1 MYIKIKLVVFLLF
14 ISAISYGQVLTS
26 TFVDPCS
33 KKVTVF
39 VVPIQGATLT
49 FMGKSKYFTAEDVR
63 SGAFSAWINQV
74 YAEYSAPCPVSIIA
88 NQVTTTTVSATIA
101 ASIPSV
107 SNIAAPPTPP
117 PPAPAPA
124 PASQSSSQSSS
135 SNSEQSS
142 ASSESSSSEQKT
154 ESKEESKSE
163 SKEESKEEKKEENKK
178 DSKKEEKKKSGGKSA
193 MTPIIFSSDLS
204 SVHQFQGGDFNLMA
218 NIGVSQSSL
227 AGDVSYG
234 ATAIIFSNLK
244 QFALSTRYSKME
256 FSGTELCGIATYSY
270 TAAYNAGSMI
280 HIGAFSYVKP
290 YKSYVFGYNAAVVA
304 TRIPFEDKQQL
315 FSTTS
320 VTLFAIK
327 SMTINKKL
335 SIAPELFFM
344 GSPLSYS
351 FKSDALTANGQLS
364 YIIGNSFSWAI
375 SKRFGLS
382 ANVKYM
388 GGQMQTIGVLIG
400 SRFNL

>member
-1 MYIKIKLVVFLLF
+1 VFTRIKLLTLSIF
-14 ISAISYGQVLTS
+14 ISVISYGQVLTS

-33 KKVTVF
+33 KKVTIF
-39 VVPIQGATLT
+39 VIPLQGGTTLT
-49 FMGKSKYFTAEDVR
+49 FMGKSKFFTASDVR
-63 SGAFSAWINQV
+63 SGAFSTWINQV
-74 YAEYSAPCPVSIIA
+74 YAEFSAPCPVSVLA

-107 SNIAAPPTPP
+107 SNIAPTPP

-124 PASQSSSQSSS
+124 PASQSSSSS
-135 SNSEQSS
+135 SEQSPT
-142 ASSESSSSEQKT
+142 SSESSSSEQNT
-154 ESKEESKSE
+154 ESTEESKSD

-178 DSKKEEKKKSGGKSA
+178 EDKKKNGNKSA

-204 SVHQFQGGDFNLMA
+204 GVHQFQGEFNLMA

-280 HIGAFSYVKP
+280 HIGAFSYVRP
-290 YKSYVFGYNAAVVA
+290 YKAYVFGYNAAVVA
-304 TRIPFEDKQQL
+304 TRIPFEGKKQL
-315 FSTTS
+315 FGTTS
-320 VTLFAIK
+320 VTLFAIR
-327 SMTINKKL
+327 SMIINKKL
-335 SIAPELFFM
+335 SIAPELFLM
-344 GSPLSYS
+344 GSPISYS
-351 FKSDALTANGQLS
+351 FRSDNLSANGQLS
-364 YIIGNSFSWAI
+364 YILGNSFSWTI

>member
-1 MYIKIKLVVFLLF
+1 MFTRIKLLTLSIF

-39 VVPIQGATLT
+39 VIPLQGGTTLT
-49 FMGKSKYFTAEDVR
+49 FMGKSKFFTAIDVR
-63 SGAFSAWINQV
+63 SGAFSTWINQV
-74 YAEYSAPCPVSIIA
+74 YAEYSAPCPVSVIA

-101 ASIPSV
+101 ASIPSIP
-107 SNIAAPPTPP
+107 NAAPAPP
-117 PPAPAPA
+117 PPAPVPA
-124 PASQSSSQSSS
+124 PAS
-135 SNSEQSS
+135 EQSS
-142 ASSESSSSEQKT
+142 NSSESSGAEQK
-154 ESKEESKSE
+154 SDSQDDSKSD
-163 SKEESKEEKKEENKK
+163 SKEESKEEKKEEQKK
-178 DSKKEEKKKSGGKSA
+178 DEKKKNGGKSN

-204 SVHQFQGGDFNLMA
+204 GVQQFQGEFNLMA
-218 NIGVSQSSL
+218 NLGVSQSSL

-290 YKSYVFGYNAAVVA
+290 YKAYVFGYNAAVVA
-304 TRIPFEDKQQL
+304 TRIPFEDRKQL
-315 FSTTS
+315 FGTTS
-320 VTLFAIK
+320 VTLFVIR
-327 SMTINKKL
+327 SMVVNKKL
-335 SIAPELFFM
+335 SIAPELFLM
-344 GSPLSYS
+344 SSPLSYS
-351 FKSDALTANGQLS
+351 FRSDALAANGQLS
-364 YIIGNSFSWAI
+364 YIVGNSFSWAI
-375 SKRFGLS
+375 SRRFGLS

>member
-1 MYIKIKLVVFLLF
+1 VFTRIKLLTLSIF
-14 ISAISYGQVLTS
+14 ISVISYGQVLTS

-33 KKVTVF
+33 KKVTIF
-39 VVPIQGATLT
+39 VIPLQGGTTLT
-49 FMGKSKYFTAEDVR
+49 FMGKSKFFTASDVR
-63 SGAFSAWINQV
+63 SGAFSTWINQV
-74 YAEYSAPCPVSIIA
+74 YAEFSAPCPVSVLA

-107 SNIAAPPTPP
+107 SNSAPTPP

-124 PASQSSSQSSS
+124 PASQSSS
-135 SNSEQSS
+135 SEQSS
-142 ASSESSSSEQKT
+142 TSSESSSSEQKT
-154 ESKEESKSE
+154 ESTEESKSD

-178 DSKKEEKKKSGGKSA
+178 EDKKKNGNKSA

-204 SVHQFQGGDFNLMA
+204 GVHQFQGEFNLMA

-280 HIGAFSYVKP
+280 HIGAFSYVRP
-290 YKSYVFGYNAAVVA
+290 YKAYVFGYNAAVVA
-304 TRIPFEDKQQL
+304 TRIPFEGKKQL
-315 FSTTS
+315 FGTTS
-320 VTLFAIK
+320 VTLFAIR
-327 SMTINKKL
+327 SMIINKKL
-335 SIAPELFFM
+335 SIAPELFLM
-344 GSPLSYS
+344 GSPISYS
-351 FKSDALTANGQLS
+351 FRSDDLSANGQLS
-364 YIIGNSFSWAI
+364 YILGNSFSWAI

>member
-1 MYIKIKLVVFLLF
+1 VFTRIKLLILSIF
-14 ISAISYGQVLTS
+14 ISVISYGQVLTS
-26 TFVDPCS
+26 AFVDPCS
-33 KKVTVF
+33 KKVTIF
-39 VVPIQGATLT
+39 VIPLQGGTTLT
-49 FMGKSKYFTAEDVR
+49 FMGKSKFFTASDVR
-63 SGAFSAWINQV
+63 SGAFSTWINQV
-74 YAEYSAPCPVSIIA
+74 YAEFSAPCPVSVIA

-107 SNIAAPPTPP
+107 TNFAPSPP
-117 PPAPAPA
+117 PSAPASA
-124 PASQSSSQSSS
+124 PASQSSSS
-135 SNSEQSS
+135 
-142 ASSESSSSEQKT
+142 SSESSSPEQKT
-154 ESKEESKSE
+154 ESNEESKT
-163 SKEESKEEKKEENKK
+163 ESKEEKKEENKK
-178 DSKKEEKKKSGGKSA
+178 EDKKKNGSKSA

-204 SVHQFQGGDFNLMA
+204 GVHQFQGEFNLMA

-256 FSGTELCGIATYSY
+256 FSGTELCGVATYSY

-280 HIGAFSYVKP
+280 YIGAFSYVRP
-290 YKSYVFGYNAAVVA
+290 YKAYVFGYNAAIVA
-304 TRIPFEDKQQL
+304 TRIPFEDKKQL

-320 VTLFAIK
+320 VTLFAIR
-327 SMTINKKL
+327 SMIINKKL
-335 SIAPELFFM
+335 SIAPELFLM

-351 FKSDALTANGQLS
+351 FRSDALSANGQLS
-364 YIIGNSFSWAI
+364 YIVGNSFSWAI

>member
-1 MYIKIKLVVFLLF
+1 VFTRIKLLILSIF
-14 ISAISYGQVLTS
+14 ISVISYGQVLTS

-33 KKVTVF
+33 KKVTIF
-39 VVPIQGATLT
+39 VIPLQGGTTLT
-49 FMGKSKYFTAEDVR
+49 FMGKSKFFTASDVR
-63 SGAFSAWINQV
+63 SGAFSTWINQV
-74 YAEYSAPCPVSIIA
+74 YAEFSAPCPVSVLA

-107 SNIAAPPTPP
+107 SNIAPTPP
-117 PPAPAPA
+117 PPAPTAAPAPA
-124 PASQSSSQSSS
+124 PASQSSSSS
-135 SNSEQSS
+135 SEQSS
-142 ASSESSSSEQKT
+142 KSSESSSSEQKT
-154 ESKEESKSE
+154 ESTEESKSD

-178 DSKKEEKKKSGGKSA
+178 EDKKKNGNKSA

-204 SVHQFQGGDFNLMA
+204 GVHQFQGDFNLMA
-218 NIGVSQSSL
+218 NLGVSQSSL

-280 HIGAFSYVKP
+280 HIGAFSYVRP
-290 YKSYVFGYNAAVVA
+290 YKAYVFGYNAAVVA
-304 TRIPFEDKQQL
+304 TRIPFEGKKQL
-315 FSTTS
+315 FGTTS
-320 VTLFAIK
+320 VTLFAIR
-327 SMTINKKL
+327 SMIINKKL
-335 SIAPELFFM
+335 SIAPELFLM
-344 GSPLSYS
+344 GSPISYS
-351 FKSDALTANGQLS
+351 FRSDDLSANGQLS
-364 YIIGNSFSWAI
+364 YILGNSFSWAI

>member
-1 MYIKIKLVVFLLF
+1 MFTRIKLLTLSIF
-14 ISAISYGQVLTS
+14 ISVISYGQVLTS

-33 KKVTVF
+33 KKVTIF
-39 VVPIQGATLT
+39 VIPLQGGTTLT
-49 FMGKSKYFTAEDVR
+49 FMGKSKFFTASDVR
-63 SGAFSAWINQV
+63 SGAFSTWINQV
-74 YAEYSAPCPVSIIA
+74 YAEFSAPCPVSVLA

-107 SNIAAPPTPP
+107 SNIAPTPP
-117 PPAPAPA
+117 PPAPTAAPAPA
-124 PASQSSSQSSS
+124 PASQSSSSS
-135 SNSEQSS
+135 SEQSS
-142 ASSESSSSEQKT
+142 KSSESSSSEQKT
-154 ESKEESKSE
+154 ESTEESKSD

-178 DSKKEEKKKSGGKSA
+178 EDKKKNGNKSA

-204 SVHQFQGGDFNLMA
+204 GVHQFQGEFNLMA

-280 HIGAFSYVKP
+280 HIGAFSYVRP
-290 YKSYVFGYNAAVVA
+290 YKAYVFGYNAAVVA
-304 TRIPFEDKQQL
+304 TRIPFEGKKQL
-315 FSTTS
+315 FGTTS
-320 VTLFAIK
+320 ITLFAIR
-327 SMTINKKL
+327 SMVINKKL
-335 SIAPELFFM
+335 SIAPELFLM
-344 GSPLSYS
+344 GSPISYS
-351 FKSDALTANGQLS
+351 FRSDDLSANGQLS
-364 YIIGNSFSWAI
+364 YILGNSFSWAI

>member
-1 MYIKIKLVVFLLF
+1 MFTRIKLLTLSIF
-14 ISAISYGQVLTS
+14 ISVISYGQVLTS

-33 KKVTVF
+33 KKVTIF
-39 VVPIQGATLT
+39 VIPLQGGTTLT
-49 FMGKSKYFTAEDVR
+49 FMGKSKFFTASDVR
-63 SGAFSAWINQV
+63 SGAFSTWINQV
-74 YAEYSAPCPVSIIA
+74 YAEFSAPCPVSVLA

-107 SNIAAPPTPP
+107 SNIAPTPP
-117 PPAPAPA
+117 PPAPASA
-124 PASQSSSQSSS
+124 PASQSSSSS
-135 SNSEQSS
+135 SEQSS
-142 ASSESSSSEQKT
+142 TSSESSSSEQKT
-154 ESKEESKSE
+154 ESTEESKSD

-178 DSKKEEKKKSGGKSA
+178 EDKKKNGNKSA

-204 SVHQFQGGDFNLMA
+204 GVHQFQGEFNLMA

-256 FSGTELCGIATYSY
+256 FSGTELCGVATYSY

-280 HIGAFSYVKP
+280 HIGAFSYVRP
-290 YKSYVFGYNAAVVA
+290 YKAYVFGYNAAVVA
-304 TRIPFEDKQQL
+304 TRIPFEGKKQL
-315 FSTTS
+315 FGTTS
-320 VTLFAIK
+320 VTLFAIR
-327 SMTINKKL
+327 SMIINKKL
-335 SIAPELFFM
+335 SIAPELFLM
-344 GSPLSYS
+344 GSPISYS
-351 FKSDALTANGQLS
+351 FRSDDLSANGQLS
-364 YIIGNSFSWAI
+364 YILGNSFSWAI

>member
-1 MYIKIKLVVFLLF
+1 MYTKIKFLAFSLF

-39 VVPIQGATLT
+39 VVPIQGTTLT

-63 SGAFSAWINQV
+63 SGVFSTWINQV

-107 SNIAAPPTPP
+107 SNIAAPPAPP
-117 PPAPAPA
+117 PPSQASS
-124 PASQSSSQSSS
+124 PASNQSSS
-135 SNSEQSS
+135 S
-142 ASSESSSSEQKT
+142 SESSTSENKT
-154 ESKEESKSE
+154 ESNDDGGGD

-178 DSKKEEKKKSGGKSA
+178 EDKKKSGGKSA

-204 SVHQFQGGDFNLMA
+204 GVHQFEGNFNLMA
-218 NIGVSQSSL
+218 NLGVSQSSL

-244 QFALSTRYSKME
+244 QFALSARYSKME

-290 YKSYVFGYNAAVVA
+290 YKAYVFGYNAAVVA
-304 TRIPFEDKQQL
+304 TRIPFEDKKQL

-320 VTLFAIK
+320 ITIFAIR
-327 SMTINKKL
+327 SMTINKRL

-351 FKSDALTANGQLS
+351 FKSDALTANGQVS

>member
-1 MYIKIKLVVFLLF
+1 MFTRIKLLILSIF
-14 ISAISYGQVLTS
+14 ISVISYGQVLTS

-33 KKVTVF
+33 KKVTIF
-39 VVPIQGATLT
+39 VIPLQGGTTLT
-49 FMGKSKYFTAEDVR
+49 FMGKSKFFTASDVR
-63 SGAFSAWINQV
+63 SGAFSTWINQV
-74 YAEYSAPCPVSIIA
+74 YAEFSAPCPVSVLA

-107 SNIAAPPTPP
+107 SNIAPAPP
-117 PPAPAPA
+117 PPAPAP
-124 PASQSSSQSSS
+124 SQSSST
-135 SNSEQSS
+135 NS

-154 ESKEESKSE
+154 ESTKESKSD

-178 DSKKEEKKKSGGKSA
+178 EDKKKNGNKSA

-204 SVHQFQGGDFNLMA
+204 AVHQFQGEFNLMA

-244 QFALSTRYSKME
+244 QFAVSTRYSKME

-280 HIGAFSYVKP
+280 HIGAFSYVRP
-290 YKSYVFGYNAAVVA
+290 YKAYVFGYNAAVVA
-304 TRIPFEDKQQL
+304 TRIPFEGKKQL
-315 FSTTS
+315 FGTTS
-320 VTLFAIK
+320 ITLFAIR
-327 SMTINKKL
+327 SMVINKKL
-335 SIAPELFFM
+335 SIAPELFLM
-344 GSPLSYS
+344 GSPISYS
-351 FKSDALTANGQLS
+351 FRSDDLSANGQLS
-364 YIIGNSFSWAI
+364 YILGNSFSWAI

>member
-1 MYIKIKLVVFLLF
+1 VFTRIKLLTLSIF
-14 ISAISYGQVLTS
+14 ISVISYGQVLTS

-33 KKVTVF
+33 KKVTIF
-39 VVPIQGATLT
+39 VIPLQGGTTLT
-49 FMGKSKYFTAEDVR
+49 FMGKSKFFTASDVR
-63 SGAFSAWINQV
+63 SGAFSTWINQV
-74 YAEYSAPCPVSIIA
+74 YAEFSAPCPVSVLA

-107 SNIAAPPTPP
+107 SNIAPTPP

-124 PASQSSSQSSS
+124 PASQSSSSS
-135 SNSEQSS
+135 SEQSS
-142 ASSESSSSEQKT
+142 TSSESSSSEQKT
-154 ESKEESKSE
+154 ESTEESKSD

-178 DSKKEEKKKSGGKSA
+178 EDKKKNGNKSA

-204 SVHQFQGGDFNLMA
+204 GVHQFQGEFNLMA

-256 FSGTELCGIATYSY
+256 FSGTELCGVATYSY

-280 HIGAFSYVKP
+280 HIGAFSYVRP
-290 YKSYVFGYNAAVVA
+290 YKAYVFGYNAAVVA
-304 TRIPFEDKQQL
+304 TRIPFEGKKQL
-315 FSTTS
+315 FGTTS
-320 VTLFAIK
+320 VTLFAIR
-327 SMTINKKL
+327 SMIINKKL
-335 SIAPELFFM
+335 SIAPELFLM
-344 GSPLSYS
+344 GSPISYS
-351 FKSDALTANGQLS
+351 FRSDDLSANGQLS
-364 YIIGNSFSWAI
+364 YILGNSFSWAI

>member
-1 MYIKIKLVVFLLF
+1 VFTRIKLLTLSIF
-14 ISAISYGQVLTS
+14 ISVISYGQVLTS

-33 KKVTVF
+33 KKVTIF
-39 VVPIQGATLT
+39 VIPLQGGTTLT
-49 FMGKSKYFTAEDVR
+49 FMGKSKFFTASDVR
-63 SGAFSAWINQV
+63 SGAFSTWINQV
-74 YAEYSAPCPVSIIA
+74 YAEFSAPCPVSVLA

-107 SNIAAPPTPP
+107 SNIAPTPP
-117 PPAPAPA
+117 PPALAPA
-124 PASQSSSQSSS
+124 PASQSSSSS
-135 SNSEQSS
+135 SEQSS
-142 ASSESSSSEQKT
+142 TSSESSSSEQKT
-154 ESKEESKSE
+154 ESTEESKSD

-178 DSKKEEKKKSGGKSA
+178 EDKKKNGNKSA

-204 SVHQFQGGDFNLMA
+204 GVHQFQGEFNLMA

-280 HIGAFSYVKP
+280 HIGAFSYVRP
-290 YKSYVFGYNAAVVA
+290 YKAYVFGYNAAVVA
-304 TRIPFEDKQQL
+304 TRIPFEGKKQL
-315 FSTTS
+315 FGTTS
-320 VTLFAIK
+320 VTLFAIR
-327 SMTINKKL
+327 SMIINKKL
-335 SIAPELFFM
+335 SIAPELFLM
-344 GSPLSYS
+344 GSPISYS
-351 FKSDALTANGQLS
+351 FRSDDLSANGQLS
-364 YIIGNSFSWAI
+364 YILGNSFSWTI

>member
-1 MYIKIKLVVFLLF
+1 VFTKIKLLALSIF
-14 ISAISYGQVLTS
+14 ISAIAYGQVLTS

-39 VVPIQGATLT
+39 VVPLQGGTTLT
-49 FMGKSKYFTAEDVR
+49 FMGKSKFFTAADVR
-63 SGAFSAWINQV
+63 SGAFSTWINQV
-74 YAEYSAPCPVSIIA
+74 YAEFSAPCPVSVIA

-107 SNIAAPPTPP
+107 ANIAPPPP

-124 PASQSSSQSSS
+124 PASQSSSSS
-135 SNSEQSS
+135 SEQSS
-142 ASSESSSSEQKT
+142 TSSEGSSSEQKT
-154 ESKEESKSE
+154 ESNEESKSE

-178 DSKKEEKKKSGGKSA
+178 EDKKKNGSKSA

-204 SVHQFQGGDFNLMA
+204 GVHQFQGEFNLMA

-290 YKSYVFGYNAAVVA
+290 YKAYVFGYNAAVVA
-304 TRIPFEDKQQL
+304 TRIPFEDKKQL

-320 VTLFAIK
+320 ITLFAIR
-327 SMTINKKL
+327 SMIINKKL
-335 SIAPELFFM
+335 SIAPELFLM
-344 GSPLSYS
+344 GSPISYS
-351 FKSDALTANGQLS
+351 FRSDALSANGQLS
-364 YIIGNSFSWAI
+364 YIVGNSFSWAI

>member
-1 MYIKIKLVVFLLF
+1 MFTRIKLLTLSIF
-14 ISAISYGQVLTS
+14 ISVISYGQVLTS

-33 KKVTVF
+33 KKVTIF
-39 VVPIQGATLT
+39 VIPLQGGTTLT
-49 FMGKSKYFTAEDVR
+49 FMGKSKFFTASDVR
-63 SGAFSAWINQV
+63 SGAFSTWINQV
-74 YAEYSAPCPVSIIA
+74 YAEFSAPCPVSVLA

-107 SNIAAPPTPP
+107 SNIAPTPP
-117 PPAPAPA
+117 PPAPTPA
-124 PASQSSSQSSS
+124 PASQSSSSS
-135 SNSEQSS
+135 SEQSS
-142 ASSESSSSEQKT
+142 TSSESSSSEQKT
-154 ESKEESKSE
+154 ESTEESKSD

-178 DSKKEEKKKSGGKSA
+178 EDKKKNGNKSA

-204 SVHQFQGGDFNLMA
+204 GVHQFQGEFNLMA

-256 FSGTELCGIATYSY
+256 FSGTELCGVATYSY

-280 HIGAFSYVKP
+280 HIGAFSYVRP
-290 YKSYVFGYNAAVVA
+290 YKAYVFGYNAAVVA
-304 TRIPFEDKQQL
+304 TRIPFEGKKQL
-315 FSTTS
+315 FGTTS
-320 VTLFAIK
+320 VTLFAIR
-327 SMTINKKL
+327 SMIINKKL
-335 SIAPELFFM
+335 SIAPELFLM
-344 GSPLSYS
+344 GSPISYS
-351 FKSDALTANGQLS
+351 FRSDDLSANSQLS
-364 YIIGNSFSWAI
+364 YILGNSFSWAI

>member
-1 MYIKIKLVVFLLF
+1 MFTKIKLLALSIF
-14 ISAISYGQVLTS
+14 ISAIAYGQVLTS

-39 VVPIQGATLT
+39 VVPLQGGTTLT
-49 FMGKSKYFTAEDVR
+49 FMGKSKFFTAADVR
-63 SGAFSAWINQV
+63 SGAFSTWINQV
-74 YAEYSAPCPVSIIA
+74 YAEFSAPCPVSVIA

-107 SNIAAPPTPP
+107 ANIAPPPP

-124 PASQSSSQSSS
+124 PASQSSSSS
-135 SNSEQSS
+135 SEQSS
-142 ASSESSSSEQKT
+142 TSSEGSSSEQKT
-154 ESKEESKSE
+154 ESNEESKSE

-178 DSKKEEKKKSGGKSA
+178 EDKKKNGSKSA

-204 SVHQFQGGDFNLMA
+204 GVHQFQGEFNLMA

-280 HIGAFSYVKP
+280 HMGAFSYVKP
-290 YKSYVFGYNAAVVA
+290 YKTYVFGYNAAVVA
-304 TRIPFEDKQQL
+304 TRIPFEDKKQL

-320 VTLFAIK
+320 ITLFAIR
-327 SMTINKKL
+327 SMIINKKL
-335 SIAPELFFM
+335 SIAPELFLM
-344 GSPLSYS
+344 GSPISYS
-351 FKSDALTANGQLS
+351 FRSDALSANGQLS
-364 YIIGNSFSWAI
+364 YIVGNSFSWAI

>member
-1 MYIKIKLVVFLLF
+1 VFTRIKLLILSIF
-14 ISAISYGQVLTS
+14 ISVISYGQVLTS

-33 KKVTVF
+33 KKVTIF
-39 VVPIQGATLT
+39 VIPLQGGTTLT
-49 FMGKSKYFTAEDVR
+49 FMGKSKFFTASDVR
-63 SGAFSAWINQV
+63 SGAFSTWINQV
-74 YAEYSAPCPVSIIA
+74 YAEFSAPCPVSVLA

-107 SNIAAPPTPP
+107 SNIAPTPP

-124 PASQSSSQSSS
+124 PASQSSSSS
-135 SNSEQSS
+135 SEQSS
-142 ASSESSSSEQKT
+142 TSSESSSSEQKT
-154 ESKEESKSE
+154 ESTEESKSD

-178 DSKKEEKKKSGGKSA
+178 EDKKKNGNKSA

-204 SVHQFQGGDFNLMA
+204 GVHQFQGEFNLMA

-280 HIGAFSYVKP
+280 HIGAFSYVRP
-290 YKSYVFGYNAAVVA
+290 YKAYVFGYNAAVVA
-304 TRIPFEDKQQL
+304 TRIPFEGKKQL
-315 FSTTS
+315 FGTTS
-320 VTLFAIK
+320 VTLFAIR
-327 SMTINKKL
+327 SMIINKKL
-335 SIAPELFFM
+335 SIAPELFLM
-344 GSPLSYS
+344 GSPISYS
-351 FKSDALTANGQLS
+351 FRSDDLSANGQLS
-364 YIIGNSFSWAI
+364 YILGNSFSWAI

>member
-1 MYIKIKLVVFLLF
+1 VFTRIKLLTLSIF
-14 ISAISYGQVLTS
+14 ISVISYGQVLTS

-33 KKVTVF
+33 KKVTIF
-39 VVPIQGATLT
+39 VIPLQGGTTLT
-49 FMGKSKYFTAEDVR
+49 FMGKSKFFTASDVR
-63 SGAFSAWINQV
+63 SGAFSTWINQV
-74 YAEYSAPCPVSIIA
+74 YAEFSAPCPVSVLA

-107 SNIAAPPTPP
+107 SNIAPNPP

-124 PASQSSSQSSS
+124 PASQSSSSS
-135 SNSEQSS
+135 SEQSS
-142 ASSESSSSEQKT
+142 TSSESSSSEQKT
-154 ESKEESKSE
+154 ESTEESKSD

-178 DSKKEEKKKSGGKSA
+178 EDKKKNGNKSA

-204 SVHQFQGGDFNLMA
+204 GVHQFQGEFNLMA

-280 HIGAFSYVKP
+280 HIGAFSYVRP
-290 YKSYVFGYNAAVVA
+290 YKAYVFGYNAAVVA
-304 TRIPFEDKQQL
+304 TRIPFEGKKQL
-315 FSTTS
+315 FGTTS
-320 VTLFAIK
+320 VTLFAIR
-327 SMTINKKL
+327 SMIINKKL
-335 SIAPELFFM
+335 SIAPELFLM
-344 GSPLSYS
+344 GSPISYS
-351 FKSDALTANGQLS
+351 FRSDDLSANGQLS
-364 YIIGNSFSWAI
+364 YILGNSFSWAI

>member
-1 MYIKIKLVVFLLF
+1 VFTRIKLLILSIF
-14 ISAISYGQVLTS
+14 ISVISYGQVLTS

-33 KKVTVF
+33 KKVTIF
-39 VVPIQGATLT
+39 VIPLQGGTTLT
-49 FMGKSKYFTAEDVR
+49 FMGKSKFFTASDVR
-63 SGAFSAWINQV
+63 SGAFSTWINQV
-74 YAEYSAPCPVSIIA
+74 YAEFSAPCPVSVLA

-107 SNIAAPPTPP
+107 SNIAPTPP

-124 PASQSSSQSSS
+124 PASQSSSSS
-135 SNSEQSS
+135 SEQSS
-142 ASSESSSSEQKT
+142 TSSESSSSEQKT
-154 ESKEESKSE
+154 ESTEESKSD

-178 DSKKEEKKKSGGKSA
+178 EDKKKNGNKSA

-204 SVHQFQGGDFNLMA
+204 GVHQFQGEFNLMA

-256 FSGTELCGIATYSY
+256 FSGTELCGVATYSY

-280 HIGAFSYVKP
+280 HIGAFSYVRP
-290 YKSYVFGYNAAVVA
+290 YKAYVFGYNAAVVA
-304 TRIPFEDKQQL
+304 TRIPFEGKKQL
-315 FSTTS
+315 FGTTS
-320 VTLFAIK
+320 VTLFAIR
-327 SMTINKKL
+327 SMIINKKL
-335 SIAPELFFM
+335 SIAPELFLM
-344 GSPLSYS
+344 GSPISYS
-351 FKSDALTANGQLS
+351 FRSDDLSANGQLS
-364 YIIGNSFSWAI
+364 YILGNSFSWAI

>member
-1 MYIKIKLVVFLLF
+1 MFTRIKLLILSIF
-14 ISAISYGQVLTS
+14 ISVISYGQVLTS

-33 KKVTVF
+33 KKVTIF
-39 VVPIQGATLT
+39 VIPLQGGTTLT
-49 FMGKSKYFTAEDVR
+49 FMGKSKFFTASDVR
-63 SGAFSAWINQV
+63 SGAFSTWINQV
-74 YAEYSAPCPVSIIA
+74 YAEFSAPCPVSVLA

-107 SNIAAPPTPP
+107 SNIAPTPP
-117 PPAPAPA
+117 PPAPTAAPAPA
-124 PASQSSSQSSS
+124 PASQSSSSS
-135 SNSEQSS
+135 SEQSS
-142 ASSESSSSEQKT
+142 KSSESSSSEQKT
-154 ESKEESKSE
+154 ESTEESKSD

-178 DSKKEEKKKSGGKSA
+178 EDKKKNGNKSA

-204 SVHQFQGGDFNLMA
+204 AVHQFQGEFNLMA

-244 QFALSTRYSKME
+244 QFAVSTRYSKME

-280 HIGAFSYVKP
+280 HIGAFSYVRP
-290 YKSYVFGYNAAVVA
+290 YKAYVFGYNAAVVA
-304 TRIPFEDKQQL
+304 TKIPFEGKKQL
-315 FSTTS
+315 FGTTS
-320 VTLFAIK
+320 VTLFAIR
-327 SMTINKKL
+327 SMIINKKL
-335 SIAPELFFM
+335 SIAPELFLM
-344 GSPLSYS
+344 GSPISYS
-351 FKSDALTANGQLS
+351 FRSDDLSANGQLS
-364 YIIGNSFSWAI
+364 YILGNSFSWAI

>member
-1 MYIKIKLVVFLLF
+1 VFTRIKLLTLSIF
-14 ISAISYGQVLTS
+14 ISVISYGQVLTS

-33 KKVTVF
+33 KKVTIF
-39 VVPIQGATLT
+39 VIPLQGGTTLT
-49 FMGKSKYFTAEDVR
+49 FMGKSKFFTASDVR
-63 SGAFSAWINQV
+63 SGAFSTWINQV
-74 YAEYSAPCPVSIIA
+74 YAEFSAPCPVSVLA

-107 SNIAAPPTPP
+107 SNIAPNPP

-124 PASQSSSQSSS
+124 PASQSSSSS
-135 SNSEQSS
+135 SEQSS
-142 ASSESSSSEQKT
+142 TSSESSSSEQKT
-154 ESKEESKSE
+154 ESTEESKSD

-178 DSKKEEKKKSGGKSA
+178 EDKKKNGNKSA

-204 SVHQFQGGDFNLMA
+204 GVHQFQGEFNLMA

-256 FSGTELCGIATYSY
+256 FSGTELCGVATYSY

-280 HIGAFSYVKP
+280 HIGAFSYVRP
-290 YKSYVFGYNAAVVA
+290 YKAYVFGYNAAVVA
-304 TRIPFEDKQQL
+304 TRIPFEGKKQL
-315 FSTTS
+315 FGTTS
-320 VTLFAIK
+320 VTLFAIR
-327 SMTINKKL
+327 SMIINKKL
-335 SIAPELFFM
+335 SIAPELFLM
-344 GSPLSYS
+344 GSPISYS
-351 FKSDALTANGQLS
+351 FRSDDLSANGQLS
-364 YIIGNSFSWAI
+364 YILGNSFSWAI

>member
-1 MYIKIKLVVFLLF
+1 VFTKIKLLALSIF
-14 ISAISYGQVLTS
+14 ISAIAYGQVLTS

-39 VVPIQGATLT
+39 VVPLQGGTTLT
-49 FMGKSKYFTAEDVR
+49 FMGKSKFFTAADVR
-63 SGAFSAWINQV
+63 SGAFSTWINQV
-74 YAEYSAPCPVSIIA
+74 YAEFSAPCPVSVIA

-107 SNIAAPPTPP
+107 ANIAPPPP

-124 PASQSSSQSSS
+124 PASQSSSSS
-135 SNSEQSS
+135 SEQSS
-142 ASSESSSSEQKT
+142 TSSEGSSSEQKT
-154 ESKEESKSE
+154 ESNEESKSE

-178 DSKKEEKKKSGGKSA
+178 EDKKKNGSKSA

-204 SVHQFQGGDFNLMA
+204 GVHQFQGEFNLMA

-280 HIGAFSYVKP
+280 HMGAFSYVKP
-290 YKSYVFGYNAAVVA
+290 YKTYVFGYNAAVVA
-304 TRIPFEDKQQL
+304 TRIPFEDKKQL

-320 VTLFAIK
+320 ITLFAIR
-327 SMTINKKL
+327 SMIINKKL
-335 SIAPELFFM
+335 SIAPELFLM
-344 GSPLSYS
+344 GSPISYS
-351 FKSDALTANGQLS
+351 FRSDALSANGQLS
-364 YIIGNSFSWAI
+364 YIVGNSFSWAI

>member
-1 MYIKIKLVVFLLF
+1 MFTKIKLLALSIF
-14 ISAISYGQVLTS
+14 ISAIAYGQVLTS

-39 VVPIQGATLT
+39 VVPLQGGTTLT
-49 FMGKSKYFTAEDVR
+49 FMGKSKFFTAADVR
-63 SGAFSAWINQV
+63 SGAFSTWINQV
-74 YAEYSAPCPVSIIA
+74 YAEFSAPCPVSVIA

-107 SNIAAPPTPP
+107 ANIAPPPP

-124 PASQSSSQSSS
+124 PASQSSSSS
-135 SNSEQSS
+135 SEQSS
-142 ASSESSSSEQKT
+142 TSSESSSSEQKT
-154 ESKEESKSE
+154 ESNEESKSE

-178 DSKKEEKKKSGGKSA
+178 EDKKKNGSKSA

-204 SVHQFQGGDFNLMA
+204 GVHQFQGEFNLMA

-290 YKSYVFGYNAAVVA
+290 YKAYVFGYNAAVVA
-304 TRIPFEDKQQL
+304 TRIPFEDKKQL

-320 VTLFAIK
+320 ITLFAIR
-327 SMTINKKL
+327 SMIINKKL
-335 SIAPELFFM
+335 SIAPELFLM
-344 GSPLSYS
+344 GSPISYS
-351 FKSDALTANGQLS
+351 FRSDALSANGQLS
-364 YIIGNSFSWAI
+364 YIVGNSFSWAI

>member
-1 MYIKIKLVVFLLF
+1 MFTKIKLLALSIF

-39 VVPIQGATLT
+39 VVPLQGGTTLT
-49 FMGKSKYFTAEDVR
+49 FMGKSKFFTAADVR
-63 SGAFSAWINQV
+63 SGAFSTWINQV
-74 YAEYSAPCPVSIIA
+74 YAEFSAPCPVSVIA

-107 SNIAAPPTPP
+107 ANIAPPPP

-124 PASQSSSQSSS
+124 PASQSSSSS
-135 SNSEQSS
+135 SEQSS
-142 ASSESSSSEQKT
+142 TSSESSSSEQKT
-154 ESKEESKSE
+154 ESNEESKSE
-163 SKEESKEEKKEENKK
+163 SNEESKEEKKEENKK
-178 DSKKEEKKKSGGKSA
+178 EDKKKNGSKSA

-204 SVHQFQGGDFNLMA
+204 GVHQFQGEFNLMA

-290 YKSYVFGYNAAVVA
+290 YKAYVFGYNAAVVA
-304 TRIPFEDKQQL
+304 TRIPFEDKKQL

-320 VTLFAIK
+320 ITLFAIR
-327 SMTINKKL
+327 SMIINKKL
-335 SIAPELFFM
+335 SIAPELFLM
-344 GSPLSYS
+344 GSPISYS
-351 FKSDALTANGQLS
+351 FRSDALSANGQIS
-364 YIIGNSFSWAI
+364 YIVGNSFSWAI

>member
-1 MYIKIKLVVFLLF
+1 MFTKIKLLTLSIF

-39 VVPIQGATLT
+39 VIPLQGGTTLT
-49 FMGKSKYFTAEDVR
+49 FMGKSKFFTATDVR
-63 SGAFSAWINQV
+63 SGAFTTWINQV
-74 YAEYSAPCPVSIIA
+74 YAEYSAPCPVSVIA

-107 SNIAAPPTPP
+107 SNIAPAPP

-124 PASQSSSQSSS
+124 PAPAQSSSAS
-135 SNSEQSS
+135 SEQSS
-142 ASSESSSSEQKT
+142 TSSESSSSEQKT
-154 ESKEESKSE
+154 ESNEESKSE

-178 DSKKEEKKKSGGKSA
+178 EDKKKNGGKSA

-204 SVHQFQGGDFNLMA
+204 SVHQFQGDFNLMA

-290 YKSYVFGYNAAVVA
+290 YKAYVFGYNAAVVA
-304 TRIPFEDKQQL
+304 TRIPFEDKKQL

-320 VTLFAIK
+320 ITLFAIR
-327 SMTINKKL
+327 SMVVNKKL
-335 SIAPELFFM
+335 NIAPELFLM

-351 FKSDALTANGQLS
+351 FRSDALTANGQLS
-364 YIIGNSFSWAI
+364 YIVGNSFSWAI

>member
-1 MYIKIKLVVFLLF
+1 MFTKIKLLVFSLF

-39 VVPIQGATLT
+39 VVPIQGTTLT

-63 SGAFSAWINQV
+63 SGAFSTWINQV

-107 SNIAAPPTPP
+107 SNIAS

-124 PASQSSSQSSS
+124 SNQSSS
-135 SNSEQSS
+135 S
-142 ASSESSSSEQKT
+142 SESSTSENKT
-154 ESKEESKSE
+154 NSNDDGGGD
-163 SKEESKEEKKEENKK
+163 SKEESKEEKKDGNKK
-178 DSKKEEKKKSGGKSA
+178 EDKKKNGNKSA

-204 SVHQFQGGDFNLMA
+204 GVHQFGGNFNLMA
-218 NIGVSQSSL
+218 NLGVSQSSL

-270 TAAYNAGSMI
+270 TAAYNEGSMI
-280 HIGAFSYVKP
+280 HIGAFSYVRP
-290 YKSYVFGYNAAVVA
+290 YKAYVFGYNAAVVA
-304 TRIPFEDKQQL
+304 TRIPFEDKKQL
-315 FSTTS
+315 FGTTS
-320 VTLFAIK
+320 ITIFAIK
-327 SMTINKKL
+327 SMIINKKL
-335 SIAPELFFM
+335 SIAPELFLM

-351 FKSDALTANGQLS
+351 FKSDALTANGQIS
-364 YIIGNSFSWAI
+364 YILGNTFNWAI

-382 ANVKYM
+382 ANIKYM

>member
-1 MYIKIKLVVFLLF
+1 MFTKIKLLTLSIF

-39 VVPIQGATLT
+39 VVPLQGGTTLT
-49 FMGKSKYFTAEDVR
+49 FMGKSKFFTAADVR
-63 SGAFSAWINQV
+63 SGAFSTWINQV
-74 YAEYSAPCPVSIIA
+74 YAEFSAPCPVSVIA

-107 SNIAAPPTPP
+107 SNIAPPPP

-124 PASQSSSQSSS
+124 PASQSSSS
-135 SNSEQSS
+135 
-142 ASSESSSSEQKT
+142 SSESSSSEQKT
-154 ESKEESKSE
+154 ESNEESKSD

-178 DSKKEEKKKSGGKSA
+178 EDKKKNGSKSA

-204 SVHQFQGGDFNLMA
+204 GVHQFQGEFNLMA

-290 YKSYVFGYNAAVVA
+290 YKAYVFGYNAAVVA
-304 TRIPFEDKQQL
+304 TRIPFEDKKQL

-320 VTLFAIK
+320 VTLFAIR
-327 SMTINKKL
+327 SMIINKKL
-335 SIAPELFFM
+335 SIAPELFLM

-351 FKSDALTANGQLS
+351 FRADDLLANGQLS
-364 YIIGNSFSWAI
+364 YIVGNSFSWAI

>member
-1 MYIKIKLVVFLLF
+1 VFTRIKLLILSIF
-14 ISAISYGQVLTS
+14 ISVISYGQVLTS

-33 KKVTVF
+33 KKVTIF
-39 VVPIQGATLT
+39 VIPLQGGTTLA
-49 FMGKSKYFTAEDVR
+49 FMGKSKFFTASDVR
-63 SGAFSAWINQV
+63 SGAFSTWINQV
-74 YAEYSAPCPVSIIA
+74 YAEFSAPCPVSVLA

-107 SNIAAPPTPP
+107 SNIAPTPP

-124 PASQSSSQSSS
+124 PASQSSSSS
-135 SNSEQSS
+135 SEQSS
-142 ASSESSSSEQKT
+142 TSSESSSSEQKT
-154 ESKEESKSE
+154 ESTEESKSD

-178 DSKKEEKKKSGGKSA
+178 EDKKKNGNKSA

-204 SVHQFQGGDFNLMA
+204 GVHQFQGEFNLMA

-256 FSGTELCGIATYSY
+256 FSGTELCGVATYSY

-280 HIGAFSYVKP
+280 HIGAFSYVRP
-290 YKSYVFGYNAAVVA
+290 YKAYVFGYNAAVVA
-304 TRIPFEDKQQL
+304 TRIPFEGKKQL
-315 FSTTS
+315 FGTTS
-320 VTLFAIK
+320 VTLFAIR
-327 SMTINKKL
+327 SMIINKKL
-335 SIAPELFFM
+335 SIAPELFLM
-344 GSPLSYS
+344 GSPISYS
-351 FKSDALTANGQLS
+351 FRSDDLSANGQLS
-364 YIIGNSFSWAI
+364 YILGNSFSWAI

>member
-1 MYIKIKLVVFLLF
+1 VFTRIKLLTLSIF
-14 ISAISYGQVLTS
+14 ISVISYGQVLTS

-33 KKVTVF
+33 KKVTIF
-39 VVPIQGATLT
+39 VIPLQGGTTLT
-49 FMGKSKYFTAEDVR
+49 FMGKSKFFTASDVR
-63 SGAFSAWINQV
+63 SGAFSTWINQV
-74 YAEYSAPCPVSIIA
+74 YAEFSAPCPVSVLA

-107 SNIAAPPTPP
+107 SNIAPTPP
-117 PPAPAPA
+117 PPAPTPA
-124 PASQSSSQSSS
+124 PASQSSSSS
-135 SNSEQSS
+135 SEQSS
-142 ASSESSSSEQKT
+142 TSSESSSSEQKT
-154 ESKEESKSE
+154 ESTEESKSD

-178 DSKKEEKKKSGGKSA
+178 EDKKKNGNKSA

-204 SVHQFQGGDFNLMA
+204 GVHQFQGEFNLMA

-256 FSGTELCGIATYSY
+256 FSGTELCGVATYSY

-280 HIGAFSYVKP
+280 HIGAFSYVRP
-290 YKSYVFGYNAAVVA
+290 YKAYVFGYNAAVVA
-304 TRIPFEDKQQL
+304 TRIPFEGKKQL
-315 FSTTS
+315 FGTTS
-320 VTLFAIK
+320 VTLFAIR
-327 SMTINKKL
+327 SMIINKKL
-335 SIAPELFFM
+335 SIAPELFLM
-344 GSPLSYS
+344 GSPISYS
-351 FKSDALTANGQLS
+351 FRSDDLSANSQLS
-364 YIIGNSFSWAI
+364 YILGNSFSWAI

>member
-1 MYIKIKLVVFLLF
+1 MFTRIKLLILSIF
-14 ISAISYGQVLTS
+14 ISVISYGQVLTS

-33 KKVTVF
+33 KKVTIF
-39 VVPIQGATLT
+39 VIPLQGGTTLT
-49 FMGKSKYFTAEDVR
+49 FMGKSKFFTASDVR
-63 SGAFSAWINQV
+63 SGAFSTWINQV
-74 YAEYSAPCPVSIIA
+74 YAEFSAPCPVSVLA

-107 SNIAAPPTPP
+107 SNIAPTPP

-124 PASQSSSQSSS
+124 PASQSSSSS
-135 SNSEQSS
+135 SEQSS
-142 ASSESSSSEQKT
+142 TSSESSSSEQKT
-154 ESKEESKSE
+154 ESTEESKSD

-178 DSKKEEKKKSGGKSA
+178 EDKKKNGNKSA

-204 SVHQFQGGDFNLMA
+204 GVHQFQGEFNLMA

-256 FSGTELCGIATYSY
+256 FSGTELCGVATYSY

-280 HIGAFSYVKP
+280 HIGAFSYVRP
-290 YKSYVFGYNAAVVA
+290 YKAYVFGYNAAVVA
-304 TRIPFEDKQQL
+304 TRIPFEGKKQL
-315 FSTTS
+315 FGTTS
-320 VTLFAIK
+320 VTLFAIR
-327 SMTINKKL
+327 SMIINKKL
-335 SIAPELFFM
+335 SIAPELFLM
-344 GSPLSYS
+344 GSPISYS
-351 FKSDALTANGQLS
+351 FRSDDLSANGQLS
-364 YIIGNSFSWAI
+364 YILGNSFSWAI

>member
-1 MYIKIKLVVFLLF
+1 VFTRIKLLILSIF
-14 ISAISYGQVLTS
+14 ISVISYGQVLTS

-33 KKVTVF
+33 KKVTIF
-39 VVPIQGATLT
+39 VIPLQGGTTLT
-49 FMGKSKYFTAEDVR
+49 FMGKSKFFTASDVR
-63 SGAFSAWINQV
+63 SGAFSTWINQV
-74 YAEYSAPCPVSIIA
+74 YAEFSAPCPVSVLA

-107 SNIAAPPTPP
+107 SNIAPAPP
-117 PPAPAPA
+117 PPAPAP
-124 PASQSSSQSSS
+124 SQSSST
-135 SNSEQSS
+135 NS

-154 ESKEESKSE
+154 ESTKESKSD

-178 DSKKEEKKKSGGKSA
+178 EDKKKNGNKSA

-204 SVHQFQGGDFNLMA
+204 AVHQFQGEFNLMA

-244 QFALSTRYSKME
+244 QFAVSTRYSKME

-280 HIGAFSYVKP
+280 HIGAFSYVRP
-290 YKSYVFGYNAAVVA
+290 YKAYVFGYNAAVVA
-304 TRIPFEDKQQL
+304 TRIPFEGKKQL
-315 FSTTS
+315 FGTTS
-320 VTLFAIK
+320 ITLFAIR
-327 SMTINKKL
+327 SMVINKKL
-335 SIAPELFFM
+335 SIAPELFLM
-344 GSPLSYS
+344 GSPISYS
-351 FKSDALTANGQLS
+351 FRSDDLSANGQLS
-364 YIIGNSFSWAI
+364 YILGNSFSWAI

>member
-1 MYIKIKLVVFLLF
+1 VFTKIKLLIISVF
-14 ISAISYGQVLTS
+14 ISAISYGQMLTS

-33 KKVTVF
+33 KKVTIF
-39 VVPIQGATLT
+39 VIPLQGGTTLT
-49 FMGKSKYFTAEDVR
+49 FMGKSKFFTASDVR
-63 SGAFSAWINQV
+63 SGAFSIWINQV
-74 YAEYSAPCPVSIIA
+74 YAEFSAPCPVSVIA

-107 SNIAAPPTPP
+107 SSFAPPPPPP

-124 PASQSSSQSSS
+124 PPPPAPAS
-135 SNSEQSS
+135 SEQGS

-178 DSKKEEKKKSGGKSA
+178 DDKKKNGNKAA

-204 SVHQFQGGDFNLMA
+204 GVHQFQGEFNLMA

-256 FSGTELCGIATYSY
+256 FFGTELCGIATYSY
-270 TAAYNAGSMI
+270 TTAYNAGSMI

-290 YKSYVFGYNAAVVA
+290 YKAYVFGYNAAVVA
-304 TRIPFEDKQQL
+304 TRIPFENKKQL

-320 VTLFAIK
+320 ITLFAIR
-327 SMTINKKL
+327 SMIINKKL
-335 SIAPELFFM
+335 SIAPELFLM
-344 GSPLSYS
+344 GSPISYS
-351 FKSDALTANGQLS
+351 FRSDDLSANGQLS
-364 YIIGNSFSWAI
+364 YIVGNSFSWAI
-375 SKRFGLS
+375 SRRFGLS
-382 ANVKYM
+382 ANIKYM

>member
-1 MYIKIKLVVFLLF
+1 MFTKIKLLTLSIF

-39 VVPIQGATLT
+39 VIPLQGGTTLT
-49 FMGKSKYFTAEDVR
+49 FMGKSKFFTATDVR
-63 SGAFSAWINQV
+63 SGAFTTWINQV

-107 SNIAAPPTPP
+107 SNIAAPP

-124 PASQSSSQSSS
+124 PANAS
-135 SNSEQSS
+135 SEQSS
-142 ASSESSSSEQKT
+142 TSSESSSSEQKT
-154 ESKEESKSE
+154 ESNEESKSD

-178 DSKKEEKKKSGGKSA
+178 EDKKKNGGKSA

-204 SVHQFQGGDFNLMA
+204 SVHQFQGDFNLMA

-256 FSGTELCGIATYSY
+256 FSGTELCGVATYSY

-290 YKSYVFGYNAAVVA
+290 YKAYVFGYNAAVVA
-304 TRIPFEDKQQL
+304 TRIPFEDRKQL

-320 VTLFAIK
+320 ITLFAIR
-327 SMTINKKL
+327 SIVVNKRL
-335 SIAPELFFM
+335 SIAPELFLM
-344 GSPLSYS
+344 SSPISYS
-351 FKSDALTANGQLS
+351 FRSDALTANGQLS
-364 YIIGNSFSWAI
+364 YIVGNSFSWAI

-388 GGQMQTIGVLIG
+388 GGQMQTIGLLIG

>member
-1 MYIKIKLVVFLLF
+1 VFTRIKLLTLSIF
-14 ISAISYGQVLTS
+14 ISVISYGQVLTS

-33 KKVTVF
+33 KKVTIF
-39 VVPIQGATLT
+39 VIPLQGGTTLT
-49 FMGKSKYFTAEDVR
+49 FMGKSKFFTASDVR
-63 SGAFSAWINQV
+63 SGAFSTWINQV
-74 YAEYSAPCPVSIIA
+74 YAEFSAPCPVSVLA

-107 SNIAAPPTPP
+107 SNIAPTPP
-117 PPAPAPA
+117 PPALAPA
-124 PASQSSSQSSS
+124 PASQSSSSS
-135 SNSEQSS
+135 SEQSS
-142 ASSESSSSEQKT
+142 TSSESSSSEQKT
-154 ESKEESKSE
+154 ESTEESKSD

-178 DSKKEEKKKSGGKSA
+178 EDKKKNGNKSA

-204 SVHQFQGGDFNLMA
+204 GVHQFQGEFNLMA

-256 FSGTELCGIATYSY
+256 FSGTELCGVATYSY

-280 HIGAFSYVKP
+280 HIGAFSYVRP
-290 YKSYVFGYNAAVVA
+290 YKAYVFGYNAAVVA
-304 TRIPFEDKQQL
+304 TRIPFEGKKQL
-315 FSTTS
+315 FGTTS
-320 VTLFAIK
+320 VTLFAIR
-327 SMTINKKL
+327 SMIINKKL
-335 SIAPELFFM
+335 SIAPELFLM
-344 GSPLSYS
+344 GSPISYS
-351 FKSDALTANGQLS
+351 FRSDDLSANGQLS
-364 YIIGNSFSWAI
+364 YILGNSFSWTI

>member
-1 MYIKIKLVVFLLF
+1 MFTRIKLLILSIF
-14 ISAISYGQVLTS
+14 ISVISYGQVLTS

-33 KKVTVF
+33 KKVTIF
-39 VVPIQGATLT
+39 VIPLQGGTTLT
-49 FMGKSKYFTAEDVR
+49 FMGKSKFFTASDVR
-63 SGAFSAWINQV
+63 SGAFSTWINQV
-74 YAEYSAPCPVSIIA
+74 YAEFSAPCPVSVLA

-107 SNIAAPPTPP
+107 SNIAPTPP

-124 PASQSSSQSSS
+124 PASQSSSSS
-135 SNSEQSS
+135 SEQSS
-142 ASSESSSSEQKT
+142 TSSESSSSEQKT
-154 ESKEESKSE
+154 ESTEESKSD

-178 DSKKEEKKKSGGKSA
+178 EDKKKNGNKSA

-204 SVHQFQGGDFNLMA
+204 GVHQFQGEFNLMA

-280 HIGAFSYVKP
+280 HIGAFSYVRP
-290 YKSYVFGYNAAVVA
+290 YKAYVFGYNAAVVA
-304 TRIPFEDKQQL
+304 TRIPFEGKKQL
-315 FSTTS
+315 FGTTS
-320 VTLFAIK
+320 VTLFAIR
-327 SMTINKKL
+327 SMIINKKL
-335 SIAPELFFM
+335 SIAPELFLM
-344 GSPLSYS
+344 GSPISYS
-351 FKSDALTANGQLS
+351 FRSDDLSANGQLS
-364 YIIGNSFSWAI
+364 YILGNSFSWAI

>member
-1 MYIKIKLVVFLLF
+1 MFTRIKLLTLSIF

-39 VVPIQGATLT
+39 VIPLQGGTTLT
-49 FMGKSKYFTAEDVR
+49 FMGKSKFFTATDVR
-63 SGAFSAWINQV
+63 SGAFTTWINQV
-74 YAEYSAPCPVSIIA
+74 YAEYSAPCPVSVIA

-107 SNIAAPPTPP
+107 NIPPPPPPPAAAPPAAAAPP
-117 PPAPAPA
+117 PPAPTE
-124 PASQSSSQSSS
+124 SSSGSS
-135 SNSEQSS
+135 ETSS
-142 ASSESSSSEQKT
+142 ASSESSSSEQKN
-154 ESKEESKSE
+154 ESNEESKSE

-178 DSKKEEKKKSGGKSA
+178 EDKKKNGGKSA

-204 SVHQFQGGDFNLMA
+204 SVHQFQGDFNLMA

-290 YKSYVFGYNAAVVA
+290 YKAYVFGYNAAVVA
-304 TRIPFEDKQQL
+304 TRIPFEDKKQL

-320 VTLFAIK
+320 ITLFAIR
-327 SMTINKKL
+327 SMVVNKKL
-335 SIAPELFFM
+335 SIAPELFLM
-344 GSPLSYS
+344 ASPVSYS
-351 FKSDALTANGQLS
+351 FRSDALTANGQLS
-364 YIIGNSFSWAI
+364 YIVGNSFSWAI
-375 SKRFGLS
+375 SRRFGLS

>member
-1 MYIKIKLVVFLLF
+1 MFTRIKLLALSIF

-33 KKVTVF
+33 KKISVF
-39 VVPIQGATLT
+39 VVPLQGGTTLT
-49 FMGKSKYFTAEDVR
+49 FMGKSKFFTATDVR
-63 SGAFSAWINQV
+63 SGAFTTWINQV
-74 YAEYSAPCPVSIIA
+74 YAEFSAPCPVSVIA

-107 SNIAAPPTPP
+107 NIAPPPPP
-117 PPAPAPA
+117 PPAAPPPPA
-124 PASQSSSQSSS
+124 QSSEPSST
-135 SNSEQSS
+135 
-142 ASSESSSSEQKT
+142 SSESSSSEQKT
-154 ESKEESKSE
+154 ESTEESKSE

-178 DSKKEEKKKSGGKSA
+178 EDKKKNGGKSA

-204 SVHQFQGGDFNLMA
+204 GVHQFQGDFNLMA

-290 YKSYVFGYNAAVVA
+290 YKAYVFGYNAAFVA
-304 TRIPFEDKQQL
+304 TRIPFEDRKQL

-320 VTLFAIK
+320 VTLFAIR
-327 SMTINKKL
+327 SLVVNKKL
-335 SIAPELFFM
+335 SIAPELFLM
-344 GSPLSYS
+344 TSPVSYS
-351 FKSDALTANGQLS
+351 FRSDALTANSQLS
-364 YIIGNSFSWAI
+364 YIVGNSFSWAI

-382 ANVKYM
+382 ANLKYM
-388 GGQMQTIGVLIG
+388 GGQMQTIGLLIG

>member
-1 MYIKIKLVVFLLF
+1 VFTRIKLLTLSIF
-14 ISAISYGQVLTS
+14 ISVISYGQVLTS

-33 KKVTVF
+33 KKVTIF
-39 VVPIQGATLT
+39 VIPLQGGTTLT
-49 FMGKSKYFTAEDVR
+49 FMGKSKFFTASDVR
-63 SGAFSAWINQV
+63 SGAFSTWINQV
-74 YAEYSAPCPVSIIA
+74 YAEFSAPCPVSVLA

-107 SNIAAPPTPP
+107 SNIAPTPP
-117 PPAPAPA
+117 PPAPASA
-124 PASQSSSQSSS
+124 PASQSSSSS
-135 SNSEQSS
+135 SEQSS
-142 ASSESSSSEQKT
+142 TSSESSSSEQKT
-154 ESKEESKSE
+154 ESTEESKSD

-178 DSKKEEKKKSGGKSA
+178 EDKKKNGNKSA

-204 SVHQFQGGDFNLMA
+204 GVHQFQGEFNLMA

-280 HIGAFSYVKP
+280 HIGAFSYVRP
-290 YKSYVFGYNAAVVA
+290 YKAYVFGYNAAVVA
-304 TRIPFEDKQQL
+304 TRIPFEGKKQL
-315 FSTTS
+315 FGTTS
-320 VTLFAIK
+320 VTLFAIR
-327 SMTINKKL
+327 SMIINKKL
-335 SIAPELFFM
+335 SIAPELFLM
-344 GSPLSYS
+344 GSPISYS
-351 FKSDALTANGQLS
+351 FRSDDLSANGQLS
-364 YIIGNSFSWAI
+364 YILGNSFSWAI

>member
-1 MYIKIKLVVFLLF
+1 VFTRIKLLTLSIF
-14 ISAISYGQVLTS
+14 ISVISYGQVLTS

-33 KKVTVF
+33 KKVTIF
-39 VVPIQGATLT
+39 VIPLQGGTTLT
-49 FMGKSKYFTAEDVR
+49 FMGKSKFFTASDVR
-63 SGAFSAWINQV
+63 SGAFSTWINQV
-74 YAEYSAPCPVSIIA
+74 YAEFSAPCPVSVLA

-107 SNIAAPPTPP
+107 SNIAPTPP
-117 PPAPAPA
+117 PPAPASA
-124 PASQSSSQSSS
+124 PASQSSSSS
-135 SNSEQSS
+135 SEQSS
-142 ASSESSSSEQKT
+142 TSSESSSSEQKT
-154 ESKEESKSE
+154 ESTEESKSD

-178 DSKKEEKKKSGGKSA
+178 EDKKKNGNKSA

-204 SVHQFQGGDFNLMA
+204 GVHQFQGEFNLMA

-256 FSGTELCGIATYSY
+256 FSGTELCGVATYSY

-280 HIGAFSYVKP
+280 HIGAFSYVRP
-290 YKSYVFGYNAAVVA
+290 YKAYVFGYNAAVVA
-304 TRIPFEDKQQL
+304 TRIPFEGKKQL
-315 FSTTS
+315 FGTTS
-320 VTLFAIK
+320 VTLFAIR
-327 SMTINKKL
+327 SMIINKKL
-335 SIAPELFFM
+335 SIAPELFLM
-344 GSPLSYS
+344 GSPISYS
-351 FKSDALTANGQLS
+351 FRSDDLSANGQLS
-364 YIIGNSFSWAI
+364 YILGNSFSWTI